1 MKRTILVCGHGPG
14 ISDAVARRF
23 GREDFSVAIVAR
35 NGERLAAAEN
45 ALKESGVTAKAFV
58 CDLGDTDAV
67 RKLVQDV
74 RAALGPI
81 TVLHWNAYLLK
92 EAPDLTTAPS
102 EELRRSVDVTLH
114 GFIAAVQEAL
124 PDLQAQKGALLVTAG
139 ALALQ
144 TPRAD
149 AAAVHLR
156 MMGLSV
162 AKSAQYKAT
171 ALLRTKLAPDVYV
184 GEVIIRGIVKGTPH
198 GDFAAAIPAGVQ
210 TIDPVDVAEHFWNLS
225 QSRTEPSVML
235 G

>member
-23 GREDFSVAIVAR
+23 GREDFAVAIVAR
-35 NGERLAAAEN
+35 NGERLDASAAALN
-45 ALKESGVTAKAFV
+45 AAGITAKPFV
-58 CDLGDTDAV
+58 CDLGDTSAV
-67 RKLVQDV
+67 RTLVQDV
-74 RAALGPI
+74 RASLGPI
-81 TVLHWNAYLLK
+81 GVLHWNAYLLK
-92 EAPDLTTAPS
+92 EAPDLLTAS
-102 EELRRSVDVTLH
+102 SDELRRTVDVTLH
-114 GFIAAVQEAL
+114 GFIAAVQEAA

-149 AAAVHLR
+149 VAAVHLR

-171 ALLRTKLAPDVYV
+171 ALLRTRLAPDVYV
-184 GEVIIRGIVKGTPH
+184 GEVIIRGIVAGTPH
-198 GDFAAAIPAGVQ
+198 GDFAAAIPPGIQ
-210 TIDPVDVAEHFWNLS
+210 TIEPADVAEQFWRLS